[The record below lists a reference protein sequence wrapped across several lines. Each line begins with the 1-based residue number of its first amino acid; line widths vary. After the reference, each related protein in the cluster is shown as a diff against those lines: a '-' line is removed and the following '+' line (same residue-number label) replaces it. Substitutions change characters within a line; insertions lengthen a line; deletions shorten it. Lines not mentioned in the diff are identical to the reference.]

1 MAFYWFMDH
10 KPEVLCWNVRGLNN
24 LGKRKAVRA
33 FVEAVKVNLVCFQET
48 KLHVIDQYDV
58 MQCVRPYF
66 DGFSYLPV
74 SDTRGGVLLA
84 WDSTV
89 LDVDCLVLDTHSIT
103 GRVHTRD
110 GNSWWITGVY
120 GPQGDDEKL
129 AFLIEVSDGDMYLG

>member
-1 MAFYWFMDH
+1 MLAFYWFMDH

-103 GRVHTRD
+103 GVCIRGRVTLGGSPESMGHRVMTR
-110 GNSWWITGVY
+110 SSHSLT
-120 GPQGDDEKL
+120 
-129 AFLIEVSDGDMYLG
+129 S